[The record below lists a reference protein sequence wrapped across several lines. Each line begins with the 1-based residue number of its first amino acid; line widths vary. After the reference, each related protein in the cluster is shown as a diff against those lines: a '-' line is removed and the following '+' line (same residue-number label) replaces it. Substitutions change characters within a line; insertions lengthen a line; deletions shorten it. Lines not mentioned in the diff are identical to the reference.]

1 MRSRPESESETC
13 QADVVDALN
22 VTTWAHERDG
32 GGGGRGGMSTGN
44 APFQL
49 ETVIN
54 VTYEQN
60 RLAHRCIRESVKH
73 AALGEKAAGG
83 AELEPEAVLV
93 HRGDLANCSVCK
105 RVSRNRLVETS
116 P

>member
-1 MRSRPESESETC
+1 
-13 QADVVDALN
+13 
-22 VTTWAHERDG
+22 
-32 GGGGRGGMSTGN
+32 MSTGN

-105 RVSRNRLVETS
+105 RVSRNRLVETI
-116 P
+116 PYFFCEFLAIPMRWPLMLHAKLQQ